1 MNTQMEEMHEARDV
15 GRGMEPSLDTLL
27 SLHLRVFTTLEA
39 FKPCTL
45 GIFYMEA
52 SSRGNNG

>member
-1 MNTQMEEMHEARDV
+1 MEEMHEARDV
-15 GRGMEPSLDTLL
+15 GRGMEPSLHTLL